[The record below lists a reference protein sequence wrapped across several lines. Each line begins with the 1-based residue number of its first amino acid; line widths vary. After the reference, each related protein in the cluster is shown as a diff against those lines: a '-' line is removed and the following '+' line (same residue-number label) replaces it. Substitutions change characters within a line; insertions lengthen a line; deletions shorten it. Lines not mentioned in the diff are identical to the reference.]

1 MFARFI
7 DASAEE
13 EEPPSEE
20 EETPSEEAAD
30 TPVGTPEM
38 ASGDTADAT
47 DDTDTTDGEAAEQ
60 AADGE
65 AAELDDPAK
74 ASLSEGG
81 GAEAPEGV
89 VPFDQSV
96 NYNGVV
102 ITVKADAG
110 TFPASATLSVM
121 RVLLYEQTQA
131 DAAVDEVRDE
141 DQNVAARYTFDI
153 SILDED
159 GNELQPAEGHS
170 VEVNFALAEAGDEN
184 LETNVY
190 HITEDMAA
198 EKLDTE
204 ATDEAVTAVTDG
216 FSLYTVEFTYEK
228 REYILPGD
236 SSVALS
242 EILDAVGLKGAAEA
256 VSVSAPELF
265 SVETNAAGAWIVRAN
280 RAFTS
285 TEWMRVTIG
294 GIEYEITV
302 TDDALYAIN
311 INPYISDGSIVSIEV
326 GDNSYTGDSLQ
337 NNSITAAE
345 NDTVTVTVKP
355 AQDYYTENLSVSN
368 SNITVNK
375 DESNPNV
382 FSFTMINASVTVGAN
397 FHLLSERVKATAVP
411 SDGGTAMINPTGDDL
426 FSIYN
431 VSQGNPVDVRVKS
444 NDGYSIRDV
453 KYTY

>member
-1 MFARFI
+1 MTDPLIPEIAVFARFI

-13 EEPPSEE
+13 EETPSEE

-38 ASGDTADAT
+38 ASGDTTDAT
-47 DDTDTTDGEAAEQ
+47 DDTDATDGEAAEQ

-65 AAELDDPAK
+65 AAKSDDPAK

-89 VPFDQSV
+89 LSDEDVADAPEEASLSEGGGAEAPAEAVPFDQSV

-110 TFPASATLSVM
+110 TFPAGATLSVM

-170 VEVNFALAEAGDEN
+170 VEINFALAEAGDEN

-190 HITEDMAA
+190 HITEDMTA

-216 FSLYTVEFTYEK
+216 FSLYTVEFTYNDLT
-228 REYILPGD
+228 YVLPGD

-242 EILDAVGLKGAAEA
+242 EILDAVGLKGAPEA
-256 VSVSAPELF
+256 VSVSASELF
-265 SVETNAAGAWIVRAN
+265 SVETNAAGA
-280 RAFTS
+280 
-285 TEWMRVTIG
+285 
-294 GIEYEITV
+294 
-302 TDDALYAIN
+302 
-311 INPYISDGSIVSIEV
+311 
-326 GDNSYTGDSLQ
+326 
-337 NNSITAAE
+337 
-345 NDTVTVTVKP
+345 
-355 AQDYYTENLSVSN
+355 
-368 SNITVNK
+368 
-375 DESNPNV
+375 
-382 FSFTMINASVTVGAN
+382 
-397 FHLLSERVKATAVP
+397 
-411 SDGGTAMINPTGDDL
+411 
-426 FSIYN
+426 
-431 VSQGNPVDVRVKS
+431 
-444 NDGYSIRDV
+444 
-453 KYTY
+453 